1 MARGTAKACSC
12 GQGSLIIPL
21 PGGRVM
27 LIDVSDEARRIFEA
41 AMQLPDAERAALA
54 SVLKDSVG
62 DGSSLEEIEAA
73 WIAEA
78 ERRRDDLRA
87 GRTTA
92 VPWQDVRRE
101 IFEMIEHARERR
113 ATG

>member
-1 MARGTAKACSC
+1 
-12 GQGSLIIPL
+12 
-21 PGGRVM
+21 
-27 LIDVSDEARRIFEA
+27 VSDEAKRIFEA
-41 AMQLPDAERAALA
+41 AMRLPDVERAALA

-73 WIAEA
+73 WLAEA
-78 ERRRDDLRA
+78 QRRREDLRA

-101 IFEMIEHARERR
+101 IFDMVERAREQQ

>member
-1 MARGTAKACSC
+1 M
-12 GQGSLIIPL
+12 
-21 PGGRVM
+21 
-27 LIDVSDEARRIFEA
+27 SDEAKRIFEA
-41 AMQLPDAERAALA
+41 AMRLPDAERAALA
-54 SVLKDSVG
+54 SVLKNSVG

-73 WIAEA
+73 WVAEA
-78 ERRRDDLRA
+78 ERRREDLHA

-101 IFEMIEHARERR
+101 IFDMIERARTQR

>member
-1 MARGTAKACSC
+1 M
-12 GQGSLIIPL
+12 
-21 PGGRVM
+21 
-27 LIDVSDEARRIFEA
+27 SDEARRIFEA
-41 AMQLPDAERAALA
+41 AMRLPDGERAALA

-62 DGSSLEEIEAA
+62 DGSSFEEIEAA

-78 ERRRDDLRA
+78 ERRREDLRA
-87 GRTTA
+87 GRTSS

-101 IFEMIEHARERR
+101 IFDMVQRAREQR

>member
-1 MARGTAKACSC
+1 MYEGDETKRATSIFDRATLTG
-12 GQGSLIIPL
+12 
-21 PGGRVM
+21 
-27 LIDVSDEARRIFEA
+27 VSDEAKRIFEA
-41 AMQLPDAERAALA
+41 AMRLPDAERAALA

-73 WIAEA
+73 WVAEA
-78 ERRRDDLRA
+78 ERRREDLRA

-101 IFEMIEHARERR
+101 IFDMVERARAQQ

>member
-1 MARGTAKACSC
+1 MR
-12 GQGSLIIPL
+12 
-21 PGGRVM
+21 
-27 LIDVSDEARRIFEA
+27 
-41 AMQLPDAERAALA
+41 LPDAERAALA
-54 SVLKDSVG
+54 SVLKDSIG
-62 DGSSLEEIEAA
+62 DGSSPEKIEAA

-78 ERRRDDLRA
+78 ERRREDLRA

-101 IFEMIEHARERR
+101 IFDMVELARGRR